1 MTVFRRLSN
10 LSILV
15 KGLTMLNIDASKD
28 GAGTPQKGALVSFP
42 ISIYVHFFLWEID
55 HDIYAKE
62 SEDMFL
68 FPFVFGCYFKDIF
81 FIC

>member
-1 MTVFRRLSN
+1 
-10 LSILV
+10 
-15 KGLTMLNIDASKD
+15 MLNIDASKD

-81 FIC
+81 LYVKYLNPESKKESKKIK